1 MKNPRTGQGNSNV
14 STVCILDALLTAFST
29 TTMSKQENYPKLLNK
44 TQHLVIRC
52 DTRTQNVGGL
62 TGLGNGINIF
72 TPPRYMI
79 KHKTHAAHWSVRS
92 TVSMRTR
99 FLVALQKRGQKSL
112 HEIGQHRL
120 LSGSQVGTTLD
131 GHPEYTRWS
140 LPLMER
146 AVEIT

>member
-1 MKNPRTGQGNSNV
+1 MKNPRQNQGYSSV
-14 STVCILDALLTAFST
+14 STVCIVDALLTAFST
-29 TTMSKQENYPKLLNK
+29 TTSIQQENYPKLFNK
-44 TQHLVIRC
+44 TQHIVIPG

-62 TGLGNGINIF
+62 TGLEKGINIF

-79 KHKTHAAHWSVRS
+79 KHKTHAANWSVRS

-99 FLVALQKRGQKSL
+99 FLVALQKRGKKLL

-120 LSGSQVGTTLD
+120 LTGSQAGTTLD

-146 AVEIT
+146 AVRIT